1 MRDTRVIFTRG
12 VYPRA
17 TVCTVHI
24 KVCNMFSA
32 THPCRRN
39 GSLFSMEVKRKMK
52 IGEEIARLAAIG
64 MWDRQRLS
72 SVGML
77 VGLMVQ

>member
-1 MRDTRVIFTRG
+1 
-12 VYPRA
+12 
-17 TVCTVHI
+17 
-24 KVCNMFSA
+24 
-32 THPCRRN
+32 
-39 GSLFSMEVKRKMK
+39 MEVKRKMK

-77 VGLMVQ
+77 VGLVVQ